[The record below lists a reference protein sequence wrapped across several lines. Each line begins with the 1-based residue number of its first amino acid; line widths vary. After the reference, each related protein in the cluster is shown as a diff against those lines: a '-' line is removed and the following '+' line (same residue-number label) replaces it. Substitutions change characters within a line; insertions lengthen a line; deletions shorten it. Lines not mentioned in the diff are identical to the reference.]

1 MALKDKFIVHLTAGQ
16 RQELERL
23 AATGKRSAATITRA
37 RILLKADADGDGWPD
52 DRIAEALDTS
62 AGTVARLRK
71 KFVQQGLEATVQR
84 KRPTGRQYRKLDGAQ
99 EARLAALACSAP
111 PEGLARW
118 TMKLLADKLV
128 ELDVVES
135 IDPATVC
142 RTLKKNEIKPWLK
155 QQWVLPPKA
164 NAGFVAAME
173 DVLEVYAQPHDPK
186 RPQVCFDEGGK
197 QLIGEVRP
205 PLPVRP
211 GSPRREDYEYERN
224 GTANLF
230 MVFEPLAGTRHVEVT
245 ERRTNQ
251 DFARMMQRLVDEW
264 YPEAEKI
271 VLVMDNLST
280 HTPAAL
286 YEAFEPAEAR
296 RLVEKL
302 EWHYTPKHGSWL
314 NVAEMELSVLA
325 RQCLDRRIP
334 DLETLRQ
341 EVAAWQQK
349 RNAAV
354 VKVDWQFTTADARVK
369 LKRLYPT
376 IQLQ

>member
-1 MALKDKFIVHLTAGQ
+1 
-16 RQELERL
+16 
-23 AATGKRSAATITRA
+23 
-37 RILLKADADGDGWPD
+37 
-52 DRIAEALDTS
+52 
-62 AGTVARLRK
+62 
-71 KFVQQGLEATVQR
+71 
-84 KRPTGRQYRKLDGAQ
+84 
-99 EARLAALACSAP
+99 
-111 PEGLARW
+111 
-118 TMKLLADKLV
+118 
-128 ELDVVES
+128 
-135 IDPATVC
+135 
-142 RTLKKNEIKPWLK
+142 LK

-164 NAGFVAAME
+164 NAGFVAARE
-173 DVLEVYAQPHDPK
+173 DVLEVYAQPYDPK

-211 GSPRREDYEYERN
+211 GRPRREDSEYERN

-230 MVFEPLAGTRHVEVT
+230 MVFEPLAGVRRVEVT

-251 DFARMMQRLVDEW
+251 DFARIIRRLVDEW

-314 NVAEMELSVLA
+314 NVAEMALSVLA

-334 DLETLRQ
+334 DRQTLRQ
-341 EVAAWQQK
+341 EVAAWEQQ

-354 VKVDWQFTTADARVK
+354 ARVDWQFTTADARVK

-376 IQLQ
+376 IELQ